1 MSRNYDTYNY
11 NRPIVGVGI
20 AAVVC
25 VAAMY
30 LLERIF

>member
-1 MSRNYDTYNY
+1 MSRMYDSYDY
-11 NRPIVGVGI
+11 NRPIMAVGVGAI
-20 AAVVC
+20 IC